1 MRLLSRRNLSR
12 FILVSL
18 VSLVLV
24 AAAGAQTTSRALQAY
39 QDRFRDAEPAMK
51 LQILTTADML
61 TVEELGP
68 LYGQAIEFAL
78 SNAGDLDSD
87 STLQQIVLFASEKIA
102 EGVYTGANTALWN
115 IFTETVDNT
124 LRISV
129 LDTLAV
135 VAQGDR
141 ERILDLNGWIQAQ
154 TNLYRGGVVPDLQVV
169 RKAVVTAGALGDPT
183 SFPMLLDVLLSQF
196 SDQMT
201 QTAAQNM
208 HELDGDYVDM
218 AIAAVNQRSLG
229 ERQTALSYFV
239 EDLELS
245 DQQRARI
252 ATEVLSAT
260 LNEVVRDVTQQRLQR
275 ELRYRAIQV
284 LMGIPYEPASTPV
297 IRHFQLTIRDYDQN
311 VVTKSWLLDSITA
324 VGTVGTAPAARVL
337 TTYLSALNRVTEFE
351 RPADTQVVLAV
362 VNNLD
367 RLGYDLSYDALFYTT
382 ILDYPQNIKDAAR
395 QALDNLAQ

>member
-1 MRLLSRRNLSR
+1 
-12 FILVSL
+12 
-18 VSLVLV
+18 
-24 AAAGAQTTSRALQAY
+24 
-39 QDRFRDAEPAMK
+39 
-51 LQILTTADML
+51 
-61 TVEELGP
+61 
-68 LYGQAIEFAL
+68 
-78 SNAGDLDSD
+78 
-87 STLQQIVLFASEKIA
+87 
-102 EGVYTGANTALWN
+102 
-115 IFTETVDNT
+115 VDNT

-201 QTAAQNM
+201 QTAARNM
-208 HELDGDYVDM
+208 HELDGNYVDM